1 MGLKEILDA
10 LEQEA
15 VRAIKEV
22 EERAIAQA
30 KRIREE
36 SVIKAEE
43 AKRQILES
51 EKKRIEQECKNI
63 IFSAEAEARK
73 MISRAREEVFEL
85 VRERI
90 KKLVENDDS
99 IRKKLIEVALKDAIS
114 LLDGQ
119 AEELEVSSSKK
130 DKEYIEDFIK
140 KLGTSA
146 KISISNGLSSGFILK
161 TADEKVAFALTPE
174 IIAEKILKQYVA
186 EISERLFES

>member
-10 LEQEA
+10 LEHEA

-36 SVIKAEE
+36 SIVKAEE
-43 AKRQILES
+43 TKKQILES

-63 IFSAEAEARK
+63 IFSAESEARK
-73 MISRAREEVFEL
+73 IISKAREEVFEL

-90 KKLVENDDS
+90 RKLIENDDS
-99 IRKKLIEVALKDAIS
+99 VRKKLIEIALKDALS
-114 LLDGQ
+114 LFNGQ
-119 AEELEVSSSKK
+119 AGELEVSSSEK
-130 DKEYIEDFIK
+130 DKEHIEDFLK

-146 KISISNGLSSGFILK
+146 KISVTNGLSSGFILK
-161 TADEKVAFALTPE
+161 TPDEKVAYALTPE
-174 IIAEKILKQYVA
+174 IVADKILKHYVA
-186 EISERLFES
+186 EISERLFED